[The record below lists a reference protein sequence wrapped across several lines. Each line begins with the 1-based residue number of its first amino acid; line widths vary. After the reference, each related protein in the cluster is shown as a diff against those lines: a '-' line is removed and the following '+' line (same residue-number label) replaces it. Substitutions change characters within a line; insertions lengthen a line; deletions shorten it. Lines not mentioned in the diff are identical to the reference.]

1 MTDLSEISTT
11 DLIKELM
18 NRLAKDQYHLHDIMN
33 RNTSLMNNK
42 WNTVSGQILTSAKVT
57 DINTFDQP
65 KKVQLARFTGA
76 KKQGDQLVI
85 DMPPQSVIMLELK

>member
-33 RNTSLMNNK
+33 RNTSLMNNL
-42 WNTVSGQILTSAKVT
+42 QI
-57 DINTFDQP
+57 I
-65 KKVQLARFTGA
+65 
-76 KKQGDQLVI
+76 
-85 DMPPQSVIMLELK
+85 LETKNMANVMKDD